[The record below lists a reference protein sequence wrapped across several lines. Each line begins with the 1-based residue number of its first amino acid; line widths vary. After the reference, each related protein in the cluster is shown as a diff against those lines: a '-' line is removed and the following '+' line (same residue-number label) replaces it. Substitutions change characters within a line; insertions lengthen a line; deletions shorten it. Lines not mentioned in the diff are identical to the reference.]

1 MESNLIIQV
10 LGYLGGAAVVL
21 TGASRWLGG
30 IWAARI
36 IRIEQARIDKELA
49 IEKAHLAEQ
58 LEVSKAV
65 LLEKTRLAEVRLNA
79 VNQERFSA
87 LKENYELLAE
97 VWLDCR
103 WAIQPD
109 ELGRE
114 KPPEHV
120 RLEKAAKSLDV
131 YFKDFERKKMFLSDA
146 SQEAVYDFIY
156 RVWKSLDKLRI
167 FANSSD
173 PLPKRLEEL
182 YGDWIH
188 DLSPKM
194 NAARKSIEA
203 EYKALIGVDE
213 HNKALQ
219 RTSR

>member
-1 MESNLIIQV
+1 MEGNLIIQI
-10 LGYLGGAAVVL
+10 LGYFGSAAVIVVGL
-21 TGASRWLGG
+21 SRWLGG
-30 IWAARI
+30 VWAARI
-36 IRIEQARIDKELA
+36 IRNEQARINVELEA
-49 IEKAHLAEQ
+49 EKVRLAEQ
-58 LEVSKAV
+58 LEISKAA
-65 LLEKTRLAEVRLNA
+65 LLEKTRLAEVRLNS

-114 KPPEHV
+114 KPPEKE
-120 RLEKAAKSLDV
+120 RLEKAAISLDI
-131 YFKDFERKKMFLSDA
+131 YFKDFERKKMFLSDV

-156 RVWKSLDKLRI
+156 RVWTSLDKLRI
-167 FANSSD
+167 FANSAD
-173 PLPKRLEEL
+173 PLEQRLQEL
-182 YGDWIH
+182 YGEWIH

-194 NAARKSIEA
+194 NEARKSIES

-219 RTSR
+219 RTCR

>member
-1 MESNLIIQV
+1 MESNVVIQL
-10 LGYLGGAAVVL
+10 LGYFGGAAVII
-21 TGASRWLGG
+21 TGLSRWLGE

-36 IRIEQARIDKELA
+36 IRNEQARINLELES
-49 IEKAHLAEQ
+49 EKTRLAEQ
-58 LEVSKAV
+58 LEISKAV

-109 ELGRE
+109 ELGRD
-114 KPPEHV
+114 KPAEQE
-120 RLEKAAKSLDV
+120 RLEKAAISLDT
-131 YFKDFERKKMFLSDA
+131 YFKDFERKKIFLSDA
-146 SQEAVYDFIY
+146 SQEAVYEFIY

-173 PLPKRLEEL
+173 PLEKRLEEL

-194 NAARKSIEA
+194 DEARKSIES
-203 EYKALIGVDE
+203 EYKALTGVDE
-213 HNKALQ
+213 HNKAIQ
-219 RTSR
+219 Q